1 MTASFCSCLQ
11 FLWMLF
17 GQPLLQAVSPFLSLQ
32 EPFLAFG
39 LPNWLPFHYSMNLRM
54 AIFGSFSVV
63 ALLSK
68 EKFQS
73 IINWVVQ
80 GIQKLISKW
89 PMGHANFFSPYMIHL
104 PAKANSFL
112 ESKNL
117 CFSHLLIYVRK
128 SVSFY
133 CKLFLT
139 FLGNSKKQNHSLNR
153 WLSKNC
159 LISNLI

>member
-68 EKFQS
+68 EKFHS

-80 GIQKLISKW
+80 GIQKPISKW
-89 PMGHANFFSPYMIHL
+89 PMGQANFFNRIWL
-104 PAKANSFL
+104 DTFA
-112 ESKNL
+112 
-117 CFSHLLIYVRK
+117 RK
-128 SVSFY
+128 SQFFFRSKTVFVASF
-133 CKLFLT
+133 FLHSW
-139 FLGNSKKQNHSLNR
+139 GIAKKQNHSLDSWSG
-153 WLSKNC
+153 WLIDKKKLSHQQ
-159 LISNLI
+159 LFITT